1 MSRQENPKKLRADL
15 EREGQLAGLRQ
26 QLLEQKTLDMLIT
39 QAKITDERL
48 IVTPAEAAAEG
59 GTKKKKK

>member
-1 MSRQENPKKLRADL
+1 
-15 EREGQLAGLRQ
+15 
-26 QLLEQKTLDMLIT
+26 MLIT
-39 QAKITDERL
+39 QAKITDEDPDRL